1 MAPPNKR
8 KKIKTGGMTL
18 EEAKKKINDPN
29 YNVMSGRIE
38 KDKNVQTGPNKRR
51 ITKEDMMNIGM
62 GVLPFSRIPKFLSQ
76 LPRLLKPSQRFQR
89 LVQGTR
95 QSKIKGQGS
104 GQFLPKRVNPSAKR
118 ITTTTPTGSGRGK
131 PPPPVKPGSTQLKKP
146 GTSVISRPL
155 QRINTN
161 RGPQQL
167 ANRATVV
174 TGVSELVK
182 PKKSVAD
189 TKTKTKKSK
198 GVVTGPELDLP
209 KKKKTPK
216 VVQKKAPVKKKRSN
230 IVGSSTYDPQFTYDN
245 LVKRGG
251 KKFAKARMSPEN
263 YAKVKK
269 KAGGGAMKKTMR
281 MTGGGSL
288 KSVPEGNKGKGLS
301 KLPTEVRNKMGYMK
315 KGGKLTSNKAKIN
328 KVTTGLRKA
337 VKAHTGQAKML
348 SSIRLNKG
356 GKVIKMRGGGAATK
370 GLRFN
375 RGY

>member
-1 MAPPNKR
+1 MAVKK
-8 KKIKTGGMTL
+8 KKIKTGGLTL

-76 LPRLLKPSQRFQR
+76 LPRILKPSQRFQR

-131 PPPPVKPGSTQLKKP
+131 PPPLVKPRSTQVKKP

-161 RGPQQL
+161 RAKPSPQQL
-167 ANRATVV
+167 TNRATVV
-174 TGVSELVK
+174 TGLSELVK
-182 PKKSVAD
+182 PKKSIAKD
-189 TKTKTKKSK
+189 KTPTIKVNK
-198 GVVTGPELDLP
+198 P
-209 KKKKTPK
+209 KKTPK
-216 VVQKKAPVKKKRSN
+216 VKKDKLKKLPPKKDYVGQFVNEKGDVAYESVSDFLGYLTGKQRKRAAPKDKKR
-230 IVGSSTYDPQFTYDN
+230 ITPAKKGATKGIAF
-245 LVKRGG
+245 KG
-251 KKFAKARMSPEN
+251 KSVAKLKNPF
-263 YAKVKK
+263 K
-269 KAGGGAMKKTMR
+269 KAGGGSMKKPIP
-281 MTGGGSL
+281 
-288 KSVPEGNKGKGLS
+288 PEAKGLQAL
-301 KLPTEVRNKMGYMK
+301 KRERPDVVKKMGYMK
-315 KGGKLTSNKAKIN
+315 
-328 KVTTGLRKA
+328 
-337 VKAHTGQAKML
+337 
-348 SSIRLNKG
+348 KG

>member
-1 MAPPNKR
+1 MAVKK

-18 EEAKKKINDPN
+18 EEAKRKINDPN

-62 GVLPFSRIPKFLSQ
+62 GVLPFSRIPKFLSRIPQ
-76 LPRLLKPSQRFQR
+76 MLKPSQRFQK
-89 LVQGTR
+89 LVTNTQRTKT
-95 QSKIKGQGS
+95 QP
-104 GQFLPKRVNPSAKR
+104 LPKPRPKSLRSTAV
-118 ITTTTPTGSGRGK
+118 TK
-131 PPPPVKPGSTQLKKP
+131 PRATQLKKP
-146 GTSVISRPL
+146 STAVTSRSNVSRMSP
-155 QRINTN
+155 TN
-161 RGPQQL
+161 AKRFQQMV
-167 ANRATVV
+167 NRAVLTS
-174 TGVSELVK
+174 GISELVK

-189 TKTKTKKSK
+189 TKPKTKKTK
-198 GVVTGPELDLP
+198 GVITGPELNLP
-209 KKKKTPK
+209 KKKKESK
-216 VVQKKAPVKKKRSN
+216 VAPKKAPVKKKRSN
-230 IVGSSTYDPQFTYDN
+230 IVGSSTYDAQFTYDN

-269 KAGGGAMKKTMR
+269 KAGGGAMKKTMK

-288 KSVPEGNKGKGLS
+288 KAVPEGNKGKGLS

-348 SSIRLNKG
+348 SSIKLNKG

>member
-1 MAPPNKR
+1 MAVKK

-18 EEAKKKINDPN
+18 EEAKRKINDPN

-62 GVLPFSRIPKFLSQ
+62 GVLPFSRIPKFLSRIPQ
-76 LPRLLKPSQRFQR
+76 MLKPSQRFQK
-89 LVQGTR
+89 LVTNTQRTKT
-95 QSKIKGQGS
+95 QP
-104 GQFLPKRVNPSAKR
+104 LPKPRPKSLRSTAV
-118 ITTTTPTGSGRGK
+118 TK
-131 PPPPVKPGSTQLKKP
+131 PRATQLKKP
-146 GTSVISRPL
+146 STAVTSRSNVSRMSP
-155 QRINTN
+155 TN
-161 RGPQQL
+161 AKRFQQMV
-167 ANRATVV
+167 NRAVLTS
-174 TGVSELVK
+174 GISELVK

-189 TKTKTKKSK
+189 TKPKTKKTK
-198 GVVTGPELDLP
+198 GVITGPELNLP
-209 KKKKTPK
+209 KKKKESK
-216 VVQKKAPVKKKRSN
+216 VAPKKAPVKKKRSN

-269 KAGGGAMKKTMR
+269 KAGGGAMKKTMK

-288 KSVPEGNKGKGLS
+288 KAVPEGNKGKGLS

-348 SSIRLNKG
+348 SSIKLNKG

>member
-1 MAPPNKR
+1 MAVKK

-18 EEAKKKINDPN
+18 EEAKRKINDPN

-38 KDKNVQTGPNKRR
+38 KDKNIQTGPNKRR

-62 GVLPFSRIPKFLSQ
+62 GVLPFSRIPKFLSRIPQ
-76 LPRLLKPSQRFQR
+76 MLKPSQRFQK
-89 LVQGTR
+89 LVTNTQRTKT
-95 QSKIKGQGS
+95 QP
-104 GQFLPKRVNPSAKR
+104 LPKPRPKSLRSTAV
-118 ITTTTPTGSGRGK
+118 TK
-131 PPPPVKPGSTQLKKP
+131 PRATQLKKP
-146 GTSVISRPL
+146 STAVTSRSNVSRMSP
-155 QRINTN
+155 TN
-161 RGPQQL
+161 AKRFQQMV
-167 ANRATVV
+167 NRAVLT
-174 TGVSELVK
+174 TGISELVK
-182 PKKSVAD
+182 PKKSVSD
-189 TKTKTKKSK
+189 TKPKPKKTK
-198 GVVTGPELDLP
+198 GEITGSELNLP
-209 KKKKTPK
+209 KKKKESK
-216 VVQKKAPVKKKRSN
+216 VAPKKAPVKKKRSN

-269 KAGGGAMKKTMR
+269 KAGGGAMKKTMK

-288 KSVPEGNKGKGLS
+288 KAVPEGNKGKGLS

-348 SSIRLNKG
+348 SSIKLNKG

>member
-1 MAPPNKR
+1 MAVKK

-18 EEAKKKINDPN
+18 EEAKRKINDPN

-76 LPRLLKPSQRFQR
+76 LPRMLKPSQRFQK
-89 LVQGTR
+89 LVTNTQRTKT
-95 QSKIKGQGS
+95 QP
-104 GQFLPKRVNPSAKR
+104 LPKPRPKSLRSTAV
-118 ITTTTPTGSGRGK
+118 TK
-131 PPPPVKPGSTQLKKP
+131 PRATQLKKP
-146 GTSVISRPL
+146 STAVTPRSNVSRMSP
-155 QRINTN
+155 TN
-161 RGPQQL
+161 AKRFQQMV
-167 ANRATVV
+167 NRAVLTS
-174 TGVSELVK
+174 GVSELVK
-182 PKKSVAD
+182 PKKSVAA
-189 TKTKTKKSK
+189 TKPKTKKSK

-216 VVQKKAPVKKKRSN
+216 VAPKKAPVKKKRSN
-230 IVGSSTYDPQFTYDN
+230 IVQKGGKPTSSYDAQFTYDN

-269 KAGGGAMKKTMR
+269 KAGGGTMKKPIP
-281 MTGGGSL
+281 
-288 KSVPEGNKGKGLS
+288 PEAKGLQAL
-301 KLPTEVRNKMGYMK
+301 KKERPDVVNKMGYMK
-315 KGGKLTSNKAKIN
+315 
-328 KVTTGLRKA
+328 
-337 VKAHTGQAKML
+337 
-348 SSIRLNKG
+348 KG

>member
-1 MAPPNKR
+1 MAVKK

-18 EEAKKKINDPN
+18 EEAKRKINDPN

-62 GVLPFSRIPKFLSQ
+62 GVLPFSRIPKFLSRIPQ
-76 LPRLLKPSQRFQR
+76 MLKPSQRFQK
-89 LVQGTR
+89 LVTNTQRTKT
-95 QSKIKGQGS
+95 QP
-104 GQFLPKRVNPSAKR
+104 LPKPRPKSLRSTAV
-118 ITTTTPTGSGRGK
+118 TK
-131 PPPPVKPGSTQLKKP
+131 PRATQLKKP
-146 GTSVISRPL
+146 STAVTSRSNVSRMSP
-155 QRINTN
+155 TN
-161 RGPQQL
+161 AKRFQQMV
-167 ANRATVV
+167 NRAVLT
-174 TGVSELVK
+174 TGISELVK
-182 PKKSVAD
+182 PKKSVSD
-189 TKTKTKKSK
+189 TKPKPKKTK
-198 GVVTGPELDLP
+198 GEITGSELNLP
-209 KKKKTPK
+209 KKKKESK
-216 VVQKKAPVKKKRSN
+216 VAPKKAPVKKKRSN

-269 KAGGGAMKKTMR
+269 KAGGGAMKKTMK

-288 KSVPEGNKGKGLS
+288 KAVPEGNKGKGLS

-348 SSIRLNKG
+348 SSIKLNKG